1 LKLGAF
7 WHAIHHQSESVGG
20 WDFAPDPDWALIVH
34 ETVSIF
40 NGMSLWW
47 VADVLCSPK
56 REVERE
62 ERSFTATFKHLPRFI
77 IINMFIFYIHLFCTV
92 TVLYASCS
100 N

>member
-56 REVERE
+56 REVERGKE
-62 ERSFTATFKHLPRFI
+62 
-77 IINMFIFYIHLFCTV
+77 FYCHIQTPSTV
-92 TVLYASCS
+92 Y
-100 N
+100 NY